1 MRSPPLWILALALAA
16 FTIQTDDFI
25 VLGVLPELADD
36 LSVSETAAGQLGT
49 VYSLTYAVTAP
60 LWASLLTRLPTRA
73 TLLTALAVFSA
84 ANLVVPLVDTYTQLM
99 AVRVV
104 AALAGAVVL
113 PAALALAGTR
123 APRERRGR
131 YLATVMTGLT
141 AAVLVGVPAG
151 AWAGAALGW
160 AAAFVLCGVLGVL
173 ALVVG
178 GRTLPEG
185 GGMVGS
191 GEAAGEEPEAGQP
204 TSARGLLRPL
214 VAPSVAALLL
224 ATALA
229 VAGNLAFQ
237 TYLSPFLADTAGVTP
252 HTLAAVLV
260 AAGAGGIAGTQG
272 AGRAVDRFGAER
284 TLRLVLVV
292 FCAAMVVLALT
303 WNARPVPILL
313 VTAVLVVWSAA
324 AWAAPPALQTLVL
337 DRVGSL
343 VAAQAMAVQSSSVHV
358 GAALGGVLG
367 GAAVAVSTGL
377 LPVAAAST
385 AALALLVVMAGAKR
399 GLRARSRPTP
409 AE

>member
-1 MRSPPLWILALALAA
+1 MRSPPLWILALTLTA

-36 LSVSETAAGQLGT
+36 LSVSVTAAGQLVT

-60 LWASLLTRLPTRA
+60 LWALLLTRLPTRA
-73 TLLTALAVFSA
+73 TLLTALAVFSV
-84 ANLVVPLVDTYTQLM
+84 ANLVVPLVDTYAQLIT
-99 AVRVV
+99 ARVV

-123 APRERRGR
+123 APIERRGR

-141 AAVLVGVPAG
+141 AAVLIGVPAG

-178 GRTLPEG
+178 AWTLPEANG
-185 GGMVGS
+185 TVGPV
-191 GEAAGEEPEAGQP
+191 AGENGEIGRP
-204 TSARGLLRPL
+204 TSVRGLLRPL
-214 VAPSVAALLL
+214 ITPSVAVLLV

-237 TYLSPFLADTAGVTP
+237 TYLSPFLADTAGVNP
-252 HTLAAVLV
+252 HTLAAVLIAV
-260 AAGAGGIAGTQG
+260 GAGGLAGTQG
-272 AGRAVDRFGAER
+272 AGRAVDRFGAEH
-284 TLRLVLVV
+284 TLRLTLAL
-292 FCAAMVVLALT
+292 FCVAMVVLVLI

-313 VTAVLVVWSAA
+313 VTVVLVVWSAA
-324 AWAAPPALQTLVL
+324 AWAVPPALQALVL
-337 DRVGSL
+337 DRVGPR
-343 VAAQAMAVQSSSVHV
+343 VATQAMAVQSSSVHV
-358 GAALGGVLG
+358 GAALGGVVG

-377 LPVAAAST
+377 LPVAAATT
-385 AALALLVVMAGAKR
+385 AALALLVVMAGVKWGR
-399 GLRARSRPTP
+399 RARSRPAP
-409 AE
+409 AD

>member
-1 MRSPPLWILALALAA
+1 MRSPPLWILALTLAA

-36 LSVSETAAGQLGT
+36 LSVSETAAGQLVT

-60 LWASLLTRLPTRA
+60 LWALLLTRLPTRA
-73 TLLTALAVFSA
+73 TLLTALAVFGA

-123 APRERRGR
+123 APLEQRGR

-151 AWAGAALGW
+151 AWTGATLGW
-160 AAAFVLCGVLGVL
+160 AAAFVLCGTLGVF

-178 GRTLPEG
+178 GRTLPEADG
-185 GGMVGS
+185 TVGPV
-191 GEAAGEEPEAGQP
+191 AGEKGGTGQP
-204 TSARGLLRPL
+204 TSVRGLLRPL
-214 VAPSVAALLL
+214 VTPSVVVLLV

-237 TYLSPFLADTAGVTP
+237 TYLAPFLADTAGATP

-260 AAGAGGIAGTQG
+260 AVGTGGLVGTQG
-272 AGRAVDRFGAER
+272 AGRSVDRFGAEH
-284 TLRLVLVV
+284 TLRFTLVL
-292 FCAAMVVLALT
+292 FCAAMVVLLLV

-324 AWAAPPALQTLVL
+324 AWAVPPALQALVL
-337 DRVGSL
+337 DRVGPR
-343 VAAQAMAVQSSSVHV
+343 VATQAMAVQSSSVHL
-358 GAALGGVLG
+358 GAALGGVAG

-377 LPVAAAST
+377 LPVAAATT

-399 GLRARSRPTP
+399 GAPGPLPPRA
-409 AE
+409 E

>member
-1 MRSPPLWILALALAA
+1 MRSPPLWILALTLTA

-36 LSVSETAAGQLGT
+36 LSVSVTAAGQLVT

-60 LWASLLTRLPTRA
+60 LWALLLTRLPTRA
-73 TLLTALAVFSA
+73 TLLTALAVFSV
-84 ANLVVPLVDTYTQLM
+84 ANLVVPLVDTYAQLIT
-99 AVRVV
+99 ARVV

-123 APRERRGR
+123 APIERRGR

-141 AAVLVGVPAG
+141 AAVLIGVPAG

-178 GRTLPEG
+178 AWTLPEANG
-185 GGMVGS
+185 TVGPV
-191 GEAAGEEPEAGQP
+191 AGEKGEIGRP
-204 TSARGLLRPL
+204 TSVRGLLRPL
-214 VAPSVAALLL
+214 ITPSVAVLLV

-237 TYLSPFLADTAGVTP
+237 TYLSPFLADTAGVNP
-252 HTLAAVLV
+252 HTLAAVLIAV
-260 AAGAGGIAGTQG
+260 GAGGLAGTQG
-272 AGRAVDRFGAER
+272 AGRAVDRFGAEH
-284 TLRLVLVV
+284 TLRLTLAL
-292 FCAAMVVLALT
+292 FCVAMVVLVLI

-313 VTAVLVVWSAA
+313 VTVVLVVWSAA
-324 AWAAPPALQTLVL
+324 AWAVPPALQALVL
-337 DRVGSL
+337 DRVGPR
-343 VAAQAMAVQSSSVHV
+343 VATQAMAVQSSSVHV
-358 GAALGGVLG
+358 GAALGGVVG

-377 LPVAAAST
+377 LPVAAATT
-385 AALALLVVMAGAKR
+385 AALALLVVMAGVKWGR
-399 GLRARSRPTP
+399 RARSRPAP
-409 AE
+409 AD